1 MHPHLN
7 ISLAL
12 KDVEKG
18 LSSLINFPDGEFRK
32 YGLEVAYMMEED
44 PENRSKYTTT
54 ILSNSF
60 LLCIIFVVLDTSI
73 LCKYNVN

>member
-1 MHPHLN
+1 MHPQLN

-18 LSSLINFPDGEFRK
+18 LSSFINFPDGEFRK

-60 LLCIIFVVLDTSI
+60 LLFCVIFVVLLQ

>member
-1 MHPHLN
+1 MHPQLN

-18 LSSLINFPDGEFRK
+18 LASFINFPDGEFRK

-44 PENRSKYTTT
+44 PENRSK
-54 ILSNSF
+54 I
-60 LLCIIFVVLDTSI
+60 
-73 LCKYNVN
+73 

>member
-1 MHPHLN
+1 M
-7 ISLAL
+7 AL

-44 PENRSKYTTT
+44 PENRSKIQSKYTTT

-60 LLCIIFVVLDTSI
+60 LLCVIFVVFLQ

>member
-1 MHPHLN
+1 MHSQLN

-18 LSSLINFPDGEFRK
+18 LSSFINFPDGEFRK

-60 LLCIIFVVLDTSI
+60 LLILCIIFVVFLQ
-73 LCKYNVN
+73 LYKYNVN

>member
-1 MHPHLN
+1 MHPQLN

-18 LSSLINFPDGEFRK
+18 LASFINFPDGEFRK

-60 LLCIIFVVLDTSI
+60 LLFCVIFVVLLQ